1 MSRKN
6 GLKVRQDILA
16 FIVGFTQERGY
27 APSVREIAKQVHL
40 SLANVQYHLDV
51 LEGHGYII
59 RQENTSRSIR
69 LLVPINSQTNLNKLR
84 DAANLAVRNRAEG
97 VDALAEMLTE
107 FQQGRVLNLSD
118 WRAILE
124 SPAQSHENPN

>member
-16 FIVGFTQERGY
+16 FIDGFTQERGY

-51 LEGHGYII
+51 HPGYTAGEYIQVYPPP
-59 RQENTSRSIR
+59 RPHQ
-69 LLVPINSQTNLNKLR
+69 LPDQPQQTPR
-84 DAANLAVRNRAEG
+84 RG
-97 VDALAEMLTE
+97 
-107 FQQGRVLNLSD
+107 QPG
-118 WRAILE
+118 
-124 SPAQSHENPN
+124 SP

>member
-16 FIVGFTQERGY
+16 FIDGFTQERGY

-69 LLVPINSQTNLNKLR
+69 LLVPINSQTNLNNSATR
-84 DAANLAVRNRAEG
+84 PTWQSVTG
-97 VDALAEMLTE
+97 
-107 FQQGRVLNLSD
+107 QRVLTPWL
-118 WRAILE
+118 RC
-124 SPAQSHENPN
+124 